1 MNLQK
6 FVMMSVLMISA
17 VFAAQN
23 ESTMASQI
31 AEFVNLQKACDGGN
45 PKSCD
50 DLGWLYEHGEKHD
63 YFKAVNLYSKACNA
77 GFVLGCYNLGEKY
90 EYDYGVKQNYLKAVE
105 LYQKSCTGGADGC
118 MKLGWMYED
127 GRGVLQSKNE
137 ALNYFGKACDLK
149 HQGGCAD
156 YAQLKSGK

>member
-23 ESTMASQI
+23 ESTVASQI

-77 GFVLGCYNLGEKY
+77 GFV
-90 EYDYGVKQNYLKAVE
+90 
-105 LYQKSCTGGADGC
+105 
-118 MKLGWMYED
+118 
-127 GRGVLQSKNE
+127 
-137 ALNYFGKACDLK
+137 
-149 HQGGCAD
+149 
-156 YAQLKSGK
+156 